1 MYNGSSKLL
10 NVEQAAKYL
19 SLSTSTLAKMRLSG
33 ESPKFVKMGSR
44 VAYRQEDLDA
54 WIEQRLKQTT

>member
-33 ESPKFVKMGSR
+33 ESPKFVKMGRR